1 MPYLINTTGGVDGRV
16 NKLFVG
22 LNTIGRQPDNSI
34 VKQHLSLSRQHA
46 QIVVTEHSI
55 TLKDLNS
62 RNGTYIN
69 ESRVQ
74 ESALKDR
81 DIIRCGDITFR
92 IAFDLAPDPSLN
104 IAKQVS
110 PDSSRVL
117 IRDLLNQETGLDT
130 SKVLKIRPED
140 SNQRALAKLQILLEV
155 SKQLSLPEDP
165 DKLLDKI
172 LNLLFEIMDVDRA
185 VILMV
190 DDITDRLESKA
201 IKCRIGLGN
210 CDSDRFYSKQ
220 ITNFVL
226 AHGDAIL
233 TKDAQSDERFEGSA
247 SVLGLSIRASMCVPL
262 KPKHEITGLL
272 YVDNLSTSNAYTS
285 EDLEFLTALVNQAAI
300 AIENARLYKQ
310 IEAEAVVRA
319 KFERFFP
326 QSVRQKLKEDG
337 NLEIIDTEVTALFS
351 DISAFTELSSVME
364 PRQVISMLNDYFQVM
379 VEGIVFHY
387 EGTLEKYIGD
397 ALLAIWGAPYKKPD
411 DADRAVMAAIAMQ
424 KAICDLNTRW
434 MQERNFGIQ
443 IHIGINSGKVA
454 AGNIGSPK
462 LIQYATIGDATN
474 VTSRICNLAQ
484 PGEIVISQNTFELL
498 ANRNLPFER
507 LPPAMVKGKSTALQ
521 LYRLH
526 WQQVES
532 TQPSDPATYF
542 AKNSKI

>member
-1 MPYLINTTGGVDGRV
+1 MPYLINTNSGVDGRV
-16 NKLFVG
+16 IKLFVG
-22 LNTIGRQPDNSI
+22 VNTIGRQPDNSI
-34 VKQHLSLSRQHA
+34 VKQHLSLSRHHA
-46 QIVVTEHSI
+46 QITVNEHSV
-55 TLKDLNS
+55 TLTDLNS
-62 RNGTYIN
+62 RNGTYVN
-69 ESRVQ
+69 ENRVQ
-74 ESALKDR
+74 ECELKDR

-92 IAFDLAPDPSLN
+92 FACDLEADPSLN

-117 IRDLLNQETGLDT
+117 IGDLLSQALGRDT
-130 SKVLKIRPED
+130 SRVLKIRPQD

-172 LNLLFEIMDVDRA
+172 LNLLFDIMEVDRS

-190 DDITDRLESKA
+190 DELTGQLENKA
-201 IKCRIGLGN
+201 VKCKIGLGN
-210 CDSDRFYSKQ
+210 CDNDRFYSTQ

-233 TKDAQSDERFEGSA
+233 TKDAQSDKRFDGSA

-262 KPKHEITGLL
+262 KPKDEIIGLL
-272 YVDNLSTSNAYTS
+272 YVDNLSTSNAYES
-285 EDLEFLTALVNQAAI
+285 EDLEFLTALANQAAI
-300 AIENARLYKQ
+300 AIENARLYRQ

-326 QSVRQKLKEDG
+326 QSVRQKLQEEG

-364 PRQVISMLNDYFQVM
+364 PRQIISMLNDYFQVM
-379 VEGIVFHY
+379 VEGIVFY
-387 EGTLEKYIGD
+387 FEGTLEKYIGD
-397 ALLAIWGAPYKKPD
+397 ALLAIWGAPYQKSD
-411 DADRAVMAAIAMQ
+411 DADRAVWAAIAMQ
-424 KAICDLNTRW
+424 KAVCDLNTRW

-443 IHIGINSGKVA
+443 IHIGINSGRVA

-462 LIQYATIGDATN
+462 LIQYATIGDTTN
-474 VTSRICNLAQ
+474 VTSRICNVAQ
-484 PGEIVISQNTFELL
+484 PGEIVISQNTCDRL
-498 ANRNLPFER
+498 AIRNLPLEK
-507 LPPAMVKGKSTALQ
+507 LPPAIVKGKSTALQ

-532 TQPSDPATYF
+532 IKLSDLATYSPE
-542 AKNSKI
+542 NSKI

>member
-1 MPYLINTTGGVDGRV
+1 MPYLINTNSGVDGRV
-16 NKLFVG
+16 TKLIVG
-22 LNTIGRQPDNSI
+22 LNTIGRQPGNSI

-46 QIVVTEHSI
+46 QITVTEHSV
-55 TLKDLNS
+55 TLTDLNS
-62 RNGTYIN
+62 RNGTYVN
-69 ESRVQ
+69 DNRVQ
-74 ESALKDR
+74 ECELKDR
-81 DIIRCGDITFR
+81 DIIRCGDIIFR
-92 IAFDLAPDPSLN
+92 FASDLATDPSLN

-117 IRDLLNQETGLDT
+117 IKDLLNQEAGRDT

-155 SKQLSLPEDP
+155 SKQLSLPEEP

-172 LNLLFEIMDVDRA
+172 LNLLFDIMEVDRS

-190 DDITDRLESKA
+190 DELTGQLESKA
-201 IKCRIGLGN
+201 VKCRVGFGICEN
-210 CDSDRFYSKQ
+210 YHFYSTQ

-233 TKDAQSDERFEGSA
+233 TKDAQSDKRFDSSA

-262 KPKHEITGLL
+262 KPKDEITGLL

-285 EDLEFLTALVNQAAI
+285 EDLEFLTALANQAAI

-326 QSVRQKLKEDG
+326 LSVRQKLQEEG

-379 VEGIVFHY
+379 VEDIVFHY

-397 ALLAIWGAPYKKPD
+397 ALLAIWGAPYQKAD
-411 DADRAVMAAIAMQ
+411 DADRAVWAAIAMQ
-424 KAICDLNTRW
+424 KAVCDLNTRW

-443 IHIGINSGKVA
+443 IHIGINSGRVA

-462 LIQYATIGDATN
+462 LIQYATIGDTTN
-474 VTSRICNLAQ
+474 VTSRICNVAQ
-484 PGEIVISQNTFELL
+484 PGEIVISQNTCDRL
-498 ANRNLPFER
+498 ATNLPLEK
-507 LPPAMVKGKSTALQ
+507 LPPVTVKGKSVALQ
-521 LYRLH
+521 LFRLD
-526 WQQVES
+526 WQQVAS
-532 TQPSDPATYF
+532 IKLSDLATYSR
-542 AKNSKI
+542 KNSKI

>member
-1 MPYLINTTGGVDGRV
+1 MPYLINTNGGVDGRIT
-16 NKLFVG
+16 KLSVG

-46 QIVVTEHSI
+46 QITVTDHSV
-55 TLKDLNS
+55 TLTDLNS
-62 RNGTYIN
+62 RNGTYVN
-69 ESRVQ
+69 DNRVQ
-74 ESALKDR
+74 ECELKDR
-81 DIIRCGDITFR
+81 DIIRCGDIFFR
-92 IAFDLAPDPSLN
+92 FETNLIEDPRLN

-110 PDSSRVL
+110 PDSTRVL
-117 IRDLLNQETGLDT
+117 IKDLLSQEAGEDTGR
-130 SKVLKIRPED
+130 VLKIRPQD
-140 SNQRALAKLQILLEV
+140 GDQRALAKLQILLEV

-165 DKLLDKI
+165 DKLLEKI
-172 LNLLFEIMDVDRA
+172 LKLLFDIMEVDRS

-190 DDITDRLESKA
+190 NELTGQLENKA
-201 IKCRIGLGN
+201 VKCKIGLGN
-210 CDSDRFYSKQ
+210 CDNDRFYSTQ

-233 TKDAQSDERFEGSA
+233 TKDAQSDKRFGGSA

-262 KPKHEITGLL
+262 KPKDEIIGLL
-272 YVDNLSTSNAYTS
+272 YVDNLSTSNAYAS
-285 EDLEFLTALVNQAAI
+285 EDLEFLTALANQAAI

-379 VEGIVFHY
+379 VEDIVFRY

-397 ALLAIWGAPYKKPD
+397 ALLAVWGAPYQKSD
-411 DADRAVMAAIAMQ
+411 DADRAVWAAIAMQ
-424 KAICDLNTRW
+424 KAVCDLNARW

-443 IHIGINSGKVA
+443 IHIGINSGRVA

-462 LIQYATIGDATN
+462 LIQYATIGDTTN
-474 VTSRICNLAQ
+474 VTSRICNVAK
-484 PGEIVISQNTFELL
+484 PGEIIISQDTCDRL
-498 ANRNLPFER
+498 APHNLPLEK
-507 LPPAMVKGKSTALQ
+507 LPPEIVKGKSAALQ

-532 TQPSDPATYF
+532 
-542 AKNSKI
+542 I